1 MDEIHA
7 SRWRPE
13 QDVWSEECARAAD
26 ALRKRLGPD
35 GVAWL
40 DDFLADY
47 TFLGEPLDRVLA
59 TARDLCDLPPRSF
72 AASDDD

>member
-1 MDEIHA
+1 MAEIHA

-13 QDVWSEECARAAD
+13 HDVWTEECAQAAD
-26 ALRKRLGPD
+26 ALSKRLGPD

-47 TFLGEPLDRVLA
+47 TCLGEPLDRVLA
-59 TARDLCDLPPRSF
+59 SARQLCDLPPRSLV
-72 AASDDD
+72 ASDDD